1 MNGDRAFIAVVA
13 VFVAVLILIWRRN
26 YYRSR
31 RVRPLPRELDLT
43 RRRYTLAELLAAD
56 PRDPGTWP
64 EVPPLAPA
72 RPVVHQTPDYD
83 AVPDVT
89 PCCSV
94 PVAWLPADE
103 TFTSEPQKV
112 TCGKTITE
120 EEK

>member
-1 MNGDRAFIAVVA
+1 MTWAWAVVIPAFIAWVA
-13 VFVAVLILIWRRN
+13 
-26 YYRSR
+26 YRFTR
-31 RVRPLPRELDLT
+31 MRMRPKMRPLPRELDLT

>member
-1 MNGDRAFIAVVA
+1 MNGTRVFIVVVA
-13 VFVAVLILIWRRN
+13 VFIAVLIWVWRVNHRKPKM
-26 YYRSR
+26 
-31 RVRPLPRELDLT
+31 RPLPRELDLA

-56 PRDPGTWP
+56 PGDPGTWP
-64 EVPPLAPA
+64 GVPPLHPP

-103 TFTSEPQKV
+103 TFTSEPRKV